1 MRGVAQELSE
11 CSPPFLFLSPVCP
24 ASQLARAGRLSKR
37 SRNAFVDEVVTGGA
51 ERATF
56 SPAQPLPRQDAAFT
70 KRAQRIFFSIPFS
83 VAGV

>member
-11 CSPPFLFLSPVCP
+11 CSSPFLFLSPVCP

-51 ERATF
+51 ERA
-56 SPAQPLPRQDAAFT
+56 P